1 MDVRRALV
9 QMDDERE
16 DVLLTESAREDVV
29 HVLRPF
35 LDLRLPFDGAVVRPR
50 REVHHLIAERQ
61 ACQRIVRAADD
72 EVHHG
77 AVTPLVDAS
86 GVGVLDVARG
96 EVLLE
101 FLKYGFGM
109 VHCLDLSA
117 PDDLEVQGYP
127 RPVYASV
134 RVRALPAFL
143 GPAALVLVALGRRES
158 ALRLEVQDLFL

>member
-16 DVLLTESAREDVV
+16 DVLLTESAGEDVV

-50 REVHHLIAERQ
+50 REVYGLVAERQ
-61 ACQRIVRAADD
+61 PGQRVVRTADD

-77 AVTPLVDAS
+77 AVSSFVDAS
-86 GVGVLDVARG
+86 GVGILDPARG

-101 FLKYGFGM
+101 FLKDGPGM
-109 VHCLDLSA
+109 VHGLDLPA
-117 PDDLEVQGYP
+117 PDDLEVQGDP